1 MRARASLAAAVSAGL
16 LLASAA
22 AALDAMHWRR
32 LTRDASFEVAVDTAS
47 FTGPPTR
54 RTARTVI
61 VSLTEQP
68 PRPFLVVETEI
79 DCEDRTINAARMS
92 LHDSA
97 GAVVR
102 QGDLPSDTQALQE
115 RDGTAQLG
123 RAACGEDVLDSQAF
137 VSAAAFAAWTTT
149 LPTEP

>member
-1 MRARASLAAAVSAGL
+1 MRPIAVLGAALSAGL
-16 LLASAA
+16 LLAPAA
-22 AALDAMHWRR
+22 AAQDAMDWRR

-61 VSLTEQP
+61 VSLAEET
-68 PRPFLVVETEI
+68 PRPFLVIETEI
-79 DCEDRTINAARMS
+79 DCEVRTINAARMS

-102 QGDLPSDTQALQE
+102 QGDLPPDTQTLQE

-123 RAACGEDVLDSQAF
+123 RAACGEGVLDGQAF
-137 VSAAAFAAWTTT
+137 VSAAAFAAWTAT
-149 LPTEP
+149 LPTGP